1 MKNSTG
7 NPNHTE
13 ADTFAVEFSDEDLEG
28 SAGNPQSFPTFTC
41 GMPMCGTGGSC
52 GTFPG
57 VGLKDSCS

>member
-7 NPNHTE
+7 NPNH
-13 ADTFAVEFSDEDLEG
+13 ADADIFAVEFSDEDLEG
-28 SAGNPQSFPTFTC
+28 AAGNPHCFPTFTC

-57 VGLKDSCS
+57 VLSKDNSS